1 MQRWK
6 GLERS
11 GSRTLAKLGLACAAA
26 LAGGASV
33 AAELPNGVAAGDVTS
48 SAGVLWA
55 RASVPGWVR
64 FEVSRR
70 EDFRQRETE
79 RRYARDVTEP
89 LKVAL
94 QQLEPGTTYYYRATD
109 AAGRSSAGHFRTAP
123 PACAET
129 GVRFGVSGDW
139 RPELAPY
146 PSIRNIP
153 GRDLD
158 FFVKNG
164 DTIYAEN
171 YSVPGAPI
179 AATLAE
185 YRAKHA
191 EVLTERQGLNTWRDA
206 RASTALLA
214 TIDDHEVIN
223 DFAGGAPVASDPR
236 FSEPGRFINETQRYR
251 DGLQAFFD
259 YMPIRDTRYGRTGDA
274 RTTGKPRL
282 YRARLQGNAA
292 MTILLDNRSFRDA
305 PLPPVANP
313 FDPLQ
318 VGQFLGGSFN
328 PSRTMLGAAQ
338 LDRLL
343 QDLATAER
351 AGIVWKFVV
360 TPEPIENLGVLA
372 GEDRFEGYAAERS
385 KILDFIRTQGIRN
398 VVFITADIH
407 GTIVNNLTYQT
418 APGTAQIP
426 VQAFEVVT
434 GAVAFDEP
442 FGQTVVGLAAGLGL
456 VSPGAKAFY
465 NSLPIAPD
473 ADGVPNDKDDFLRG
487 IVNSQ
492 LLPLGYDPLG
502 LDNSTPATLLAGGY
516 VAAHTYGWTEFE
528 VDPLS
533 KSLRVTT
540 YGIDPYDYA
549 TLQADPG
556 SVTARTPRVT
566 SSFSVQADVAGL
578 GSSARREQACRRLQS
593 EQD

>member
-1 MQRWK
+1 
-6 GLERS
+6 
-11 GSRTLAKLGLACAAA
+11 
-26 LAGGASV
+26 
-33 AAELPNGVAAGDVTS
+33 
-48 SAGVLWA
+48 
-55 RASVPGWVR
+55 
-64 FEVSRR
+64 
-70 EDFRQRETE
+70 
-79 RRYARDVTEP
+79 
-89 LKVAL
+89 
-94 QQLEPGTTYYYRATD
+94 
-109 AAGRSSAGHFRTAP
+109 
-123 PACAET
+123 
-129 GVRFGVSGDW
+129 
-139 RPELAPY
+139 
-146 PSIRNIP
+146 
-153 GRDLD
+153 
-158 FFVKNG
+158 
-164 DTIYAEN
+164 
-171 YSVPGAPI
+171 
-179 AATLAE
+179 
-185 YRAKHA
+185 
-191 EVLTERQGLNTWRDA
+191 
-206 RASTALLA
+206 
-214 TIDDHEVIN
+214 
-223 DFAGGAPVASDPR
+223 
-236 FSEPGRFINETQRYR
+236 
-251 DGLQAFFD
+251 
-259 YMPIRDTRYGRTGDA
+259 
-274 RTTGKPRL
+274 
-282 YRARLQGNAA
+282 
-292 MTILLDNRSFRDA
+292 
-305 PLPPVANP
+305 
-313 FDPLQ
+313 
-318 VGQFLGGSFN
+318 
-328 PSRTMLGAAQ
+328 MLGAAQ

-487 IVNSQ
+487 IVNAQ